1 MSKKKMF
8 LRYLLISI
16 ISSLVLT
23 VIGIFSTFSIPLIIL
38 HLFFLNAL
46 LSGSIYDAVYIQ
58 SYNQRKRQLSF
69 ALYLIFAI
77 AYIIYFYNQ
86 SAISQGTYITMLLV
100 NIVQLVKYFN

>member
-1 MSKKKMF
+1 MS
-8 LRYLLISI
+8 ITSI
-16 ISSLVLT
+16 LVLT
-23 VIGIFSTFSIPLIIL
+23 VIGIFSTFSIPLMIV

-58 SYNQRKRQLSF
+58 LYNQRKRLLSF
-69 ALYLIFAI
+69 SLYLIFAM

-100 NIVQLVKYFN
+100 NIVQLFKYFN